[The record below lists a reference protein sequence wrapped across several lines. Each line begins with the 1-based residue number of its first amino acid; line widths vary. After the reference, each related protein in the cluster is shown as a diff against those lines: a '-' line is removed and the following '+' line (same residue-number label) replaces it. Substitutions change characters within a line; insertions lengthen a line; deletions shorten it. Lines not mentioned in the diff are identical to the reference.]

1 MITISA
7 IAFHFQTK
15 GGDWKQERNRLE
27 TELERI
33 GEDNQRL
40 KVSLGEL
47 PFGANGGWGGSHLW
61 RVYGVWDIF
70 DDPTKFL
77 RR

>member
-40 KVSLGEL
+40 KVSLDEL
-47 PFGANGGWGGSHLW
+47 PIGTITCANGGAVVICGGF
-61 RVYGVWDIF
+61 VGYGISDI
-70 DDPTKFL
+70 
-77 RR
+77 

>member
-40 KVSLGEL
+40 KVSLDEL
-47 PFGANGGWGGSHLW
+47 PIGTITCANGGGGGSHLW
-61 RVYGVWDIF
+61 RVYGVWDI
-70 DDPTKFL
+70 
-77 RR
+77 